1 MSGIDTHY
9 RKLVYLTSIINVTH
23 CLAKRATN
31 CDKCGDKNLILKDIK
46 ILNI

>member
-9 RKLVYLTSIINVTH
+9 RKLVYLTFIIKVTR